1 MSGLQ
6 LNSIQ
11 SSENEFIAEES
22 IIEIISS
29 FDHPQ
34 FKFISGIFGPF
45 VSQMPCRV
53 PLWLALSLKK
63 KGKCTIIAPDW
74 MKVEELE
81 RTVGNEKTQKVL
93 GPLPFHYMEIAHL
106 LLANAR
112 DDIDSPDQVAVLLQ
126 DVESIRMDRI
136 KTGISAIAAAVSTN
150 ESVISANLNNV
161 AAMEIY
167 SIKRFFLSYMD
178 IFFRFIPPPEV
189 VEAEEEDESFQ
200 SPPATTTG
208 LRKFRDI

>member
-1 MSGLQ
+1 MSGLK

-34 FKFISGIFGPF
+34 FKFVSGIFGPF

-53 PLWLALSLKK
+53 PLWLALSFKK
-63 KGKCTIIAPDW
+63 KGKCTIVAPSW
-74 MKVEELE
+74 MTVEELE
-81 RTVGNEKTQKVL
+81 RTVSNERTQKVL
-93 GPLPFHYMEIAHL
+93 GHLPFHYMEIAHL

-112 DDIDSPDQVAVLLQ
+112 EDIDSPDQVAVLLQ
-126 DVESIRMDRI
+126 DVESVRMDRI

-167 SIKRFFLSYMD
+167 SIKRFFLSSLDM
-178 IFFRFIPPPEV
+178 FFRFIPPPEA
-189 VEAEEEDESFQ
+189 EADEEDDSFQ
-200 SPPATTTG
+200 SPPAATTG